1 MGYDN
6 ELMQIII
13 KMKKVMTAQFIAN
26 RIYFHEL
33 SSCQMIKILLEG
45 YEIWFDPYPQTSI
58 LFRRLIFIQNDSANN
73 SNMYTL

>member
-45 YEIWFDPYPQTSI
+45 YEK
-58 LFRRLIFIQNDSANN
+58 
-73 SNMYTL
+73 